1 MCNCTCMP
9 LHMPKTSETCQKST
23 PCLIKKASRCVAVCT
38 SKTTT
43 FFVFHFRYNM
53 QRFYKKIVC
62 ICYLI
67 GSLVKIKLYLFSLCT
82 KDDRL
87 RQIKKKHDW
96 WNNHFS
102 DCNWT
107 VTLLKKRLWYRC
119 FPVNFAKFLRMS
131 FLTEHLRWLLLF
143 IDGTIPLC
151 NFEFPKKEVP
161 LLTRLFFW
169 TFSEL

>member
-1 MCNCTCMP
+1 MWQITHLKQQHFLFFTFYITHKDFMR
-9 LHMPKTSETCQKST
+9 KS
-23 PCLIKKASRCVAVCT
+23 CV
-38 SKTTT
+38 
-43 FFVFHFRYNM
+43 F
-53 QRFYKKIVC
+53 
-62 ICYLI
+62 ICHLI
-67 GSLVKIKLYLFSLCT
+67 GSVVKIVLYLHFLYT
-82 KDDRL
+82 KDNRV

-96 WNNHFS
+96 WNNRFS